1 MIIPEETVHS
11 HTAHSF
17 QLDKK
22 NIQKN
27 LFDQINN
34 FLRKLQ
40 GTYHVFWIIKALVY
54 VLLVNSHGTLL
65 GKFWNKTSSLTN
77 VETFKILV
85 QNNVGVCFYTKY
97 TYIEN
102 ARKHLFLLHI
112 MKMFWWSQCVLFGTK
127 FESVCSDH
135 PKATTFFMMTK
146 MVTLK
151 GKCTKDFTNPNESEQ
166 AIFDKT

>member
-1 MIIPEETVHS
+1 MIIPEETVNS

-22 NIQKN
+22 NNQKN

-40 GTYHVFWIIKALVY
+40 GPYHVFWIIKALVY

-97 TYIEN
+97 TV
-102 ARKHLFLLHI
+102 RKHLFLLLL